1 MVTFDEFHHMGKEL
15 SWGTAC
21 QAVSAR
27 KYQTKPE
34 RDTIPDRWPGNTLSG
49 VRR

>member
-1 MVTFDEFHHMGKEL
+1 MNFITWAKNLAGVLHANSL
-15 SWGTAC
+15 
-21 QAVSAR
+21 SAR

-49 VRR
+49 YEDEN